1 MQQKMKMMVQ
11 RIEQLE
17 SEKTTDAAVVRE
29 AKQGSQAPSPPQSNP
44 SGSGGLGN
52 RCWSESDRCRPLIQW
67 DLPTGAAIV
76 CTFGITLL
84 LVALVKRVVNV
95 A

>member
-1 MQQKMKMMVQ
+1 MQV
-11 RIEQLE
+11 
-17 SEKTTDAAVVRE
+17 AVV
-29 AKQGSQAPSPPQSNP
+29 GWGIGVGVS
-44 SGSGGLGN
+44 
-52 RCWSESDRCRPLIQW
+52 LIGAALSYQW

>member
-1 MQQKMKMMVQ
+1 VVTSSVQ
-11 RIEQLE
+11 IAGVLLIFSFLIVPAVCGLMLASTFRASLFVGWGIGVGVSLIG
-17 SEKTTDAAVVRE
+17 AAL
-29 AKQGSQAPSPPQSNP
+29 SY
-44 SGSGGLGN
+44 
-52 RCWSESDRCRPLIQW
+52 QW

>member
-1 MQQKMKMMVQ
+1 MRLLCGRQNKVRRRLLRHRAIQV
-11 RIEQLE
+11 
-17 SEKTTDAAVVRE
+17 AVV
-29 AKQGSQAPSPPQSNP
+29 GWGIGVGMS
-44 SGSGGLGN
+44 
-52 RCWSESDRCRPLIQW
+52 LIGADLSYQW